1 MRFEGTQREIAGK
14 WWMVVLA
21 SLGGGIEFYDFII
34 YVIFA
39 RSIAVAFFPSSDP
52 LVSLIG
58 TYTLF
63 AVSYF
68 VRPLGG
74 LIWGP
79 FLDRHG
85 RRSMFLWSLLI
96 MSFCSIGMA
105 LVPAYSVGG
114 IAASI
119 CFVVLR
125 LVQSACF
132 GGEVGGAVT
141 YIVELIPRRAGLA
154 CGILFSLL
162 TFGALLATGANLLLL
177 KVLPPNVGSTD
188 AWRFAFGLGGAFG
201 ILGYFIRRTLD
212 ETPAFRQLKH
222 HATKAPFRDLCRSH
236 LPGMVRAIG
245 LCAATGA
252 SNGIFLGYLPSYL
265 TAIIHIPAVK
275 IAPALT
281 VGTVSLGILL
291 PAFGWVSDRLSW
303 IWLHRAGCVLLMA
316 VAWPVF
322 HAFAAQLAPPV
333 LLMTALAVC
342 MAMVSGSFGPLLA
355 DLFPTEVRASG
366 VTTSYNVAMAVFQGL
381 TPLICALLIKRTK
394 QPSSPAIW
402 LACSVAIA
410 FVCGLGYRSTGGSI
424 EMLSKATEMESNREL
439 ELMAKLR

>member
-1 MRFEGTQREIAGK
+1 MKLSSDRREMLTK
-14 WWMVVLA
+14 WWMVLLV

-39 RSIAVAFFPSSDP
+39 RTISVTFFPSSDP

-85 RRSMFLWSLLI
+85 RRSMFLWSLVI
-96 MSFCSIGMA
+96 MSLCSFGMA
-105 LVPAYSVGG
+105 LVPSYAVGG
-114 IAASI
+114 MAASI

-141 YIVELIPRRAGLA
+141 YVVELIPRRAGMA

-162 TFGALLATGANLLLL
+162 TFGALLATAVNLILL
-177 KVLPPNVGSTD
+177 KAVPGGAASTE
-188 AWRFAFGLGGAFG
+188 AWRFAFALGGALG
-201 ILGYFIRRTLD
+201 IASYFIRRSLN
-212 ETPAFRQLKH
+212 ETPVFQQLKG
-222 HATKAPFRDLCRSH
+222 HASRTPLRDLCRSH
-236 LPGMVRAIG
+236 ASGLIRAFG

-252 SNGIFLGYLPSYL
+252 GNGIFLGYLPAYL
-265 TAIIHIPAVK
+265 TAILHIPLAT
-275 IAPALT
+275 IAPSLT
-281 VGTVSLGILL
+281 IGTVTLGCLL
-291 PAFGWVSDRLSW
+291 PFSGWISDRISW
-303 IWLHRAGCVLLMA
+303 IWLHRIGCVLLITL
-316 VAWPVF
+316 AWPIF
-322 HAFAAQLAPPV
+322 HAFAVHSFAPA
-333 LLMTALAVC
+333 LLIVALAVGL
-342 MAMVSGSFGPLLA
+342 AMVSGSFGPLLA
-355 DLFPTEVRASG
+355 DLFPTKVRASG
-366 VTTSYNVAMAVFQGL
+366 VTTSYNMAMAVFQGL

-402 LACSVAIA
+402 LASSVAFA
-410 FVCGLGYRSTGGSI
+410 FLCGLGYPSRKGSI
-424 EMLSKATEMESNREL
+424 KDLSGAEATALSSDQMLTAQRT
-439 ELMAKLR
+439 

>member
-1 MRFEGTQREIAGK
+1 MKSSDAQRDAAAK

-21 SLGGGIEFYDFII
+21 SLGGGIEFYDFIV

-39 RSIAVAFFPSSDP
+39 RSIAASFFPSSDP

-68 VRPLGG
+68 IRPLGG

-96 MSFCSIGMA
+96 MSFCSISMA
-105 LVPAYSVGG
+105 LIPGYAVGG
-114 IAASI
+114 IAASL

-162 TFGALLATGANLLLL
+162 TFGALLATGTNLLLL
-177 KVLPPNVGSTD
+177 KVLPSTVGSTD
-188 AWRFAFGLGGAFG
+188 AWRFAFGLGGVFG
-201 ILGYFIRRTLD
+201 VLGYFIRRTLD
-212 ETPAFRQLKH
+212 ETPAFQALKD
-222 HATKAPFRDLCRSH
+222 HATKTPFRDLYRSH
-236 LPGMVRAIG
+236 LPGMVRAFG

-252 SNGIFLGYLPSYL
+252 SNGILLGYLPSYL
-265 TAIIHIPAVK
+265 PAILHSPAVK

-281 VGTVSLGILL
+281 AGTVSLAVLL
-291 PAFGWVSDRLSW
+291 PLFGWMSDKLRW
-303 IWLHRAGCVLLMA
+303 IYLHRAGCVLLI
-316 VAWPVF
+316 VLAWPIF
-322 HAFAAQLAPPV
+322 HAFATQFVSPV
-333 LLMTALAVC
+333 LLLAVLGAC

-366 VTTSYNVAMAVFQGL
+366 VTTSYNVAMAIFQGL
-381 TPLICALLIKRTK
+381 TPLACALLIRKTK

-402 LACSVAIA
+402 LASSVAIA
-410 FVCGLGYRSTGGSI
+410 LICGLGYRSKGGSI
-424 EMLSKATEMESNREL
+424 EILSMATADAENQRVE
-439 ELMAKLR
+439 AYG